1 MIEKFILTFGKEQK
15 IGNSWQQEVVEKAFH
30 RSQSN
35 TRSSCDQQC
44 IISQLL
50 KDSKNGP
57 TEEFKCDFMGD
68 CKPEGGL
75 ESGFGST
82 GDDGTCESEVKNCD
96 SSFPK
101 VDGSCRNKQG
111 NGEAMSTYKRL
122 VPADYCQS
130 SDLNLS
136 GLPRCRE
143 GVEFFDL

>member
-1 MIEKFILTFGKEQK
+1 MVEKLILTFGKEQK

-35 TRSSCDQQC
+35 TRSSCDQKC
-44 IISQLL
+44 IISLL
-50 KDSKNGP
+50 EDSKNGP
-57 TEEFKCDFMGD
+57 TQDFKCDLMGG

-75 ESGFGST
+75 LGST
-82 GDDGTCESEVKNCD
+82 GDDGSCESKVKNCD

-101 VDGSCRNKQG
+101 VDGSCRNKNG

-143 GVEFFDL
+143 GVYFIDV